1 MDLKWVLVRRIVL
14 VALACFVFGSAYSIY
29 RTAVDARHQNEQLAD
44 SVGRQLD
51 LQLVRI
57 RGALDIPQRFPDWD
71 LVTTYALQPGQCAQ
85 LLDANANIIRSSCE
99 GVNTAA
105 VSTPNWFLT
114 AYKHLLNADAPAS
127 RQLSY
132 RGARHGMVIAS
143 SDPVA
148 TAAQAWST
156 ISPMLGLSAFLIATL
171 CVMTYWVIDRALA
184 PTKDILAGLNRLAQ
198 GDLECQ
204 LPAFRVAELNRISE
218 VFNKLSRDLSKVTAD
233 RADLA
238 RKLVDAQEQERLHIA
253 RELHDDVAQQL
264 SAINAL
270 AACVRRKVQRG
281 DQSAVQDSGELEAMT
296 SDLIV
301 SLRRTLSY
309 LRPSEIDDLG
319 LIQSLSDL
327 VEKHNLLAQ
336 GATHFTLEARGDLA
350 DLSAE
355 ASAHVYRIV
364 QEALTNAA
372 RHARAQ
378 NVQVKLSKYSEKG
391 ADKIELAVSDDGCG
405 MTAQEKDELSG
416 WGMIGMR
423 ERVLALSG
431 RFAAGPNPSGGFG
444 LRVEF
449 LAHPGH
455 VS

>member
-1 MDLKWVLVRRIVL
+1 MDLKWFLVRRIVL
-14 VALACFVFGSAYSIY
+14 VALACFAFGSAYSIY
-29 RTAVDARHQNEQLAD
+29 RTAIDARHQNEQLAE
-44 SVGRQLD
+44 SVGRQLE

-57 RGALDIPQRFPDWD
+57 QGALDVPKRFPDWD

-85 LLDANANIIRSSCE
+85 LLDTNANVMRSSCE

-105 VSTPNWFLT
+105 VSTPDWFFT
-114 AYKHLLNADAPAS
+114 AYKHLLNAGAPAS
-127 RQLSY
+127 RPISY
-132 RGARHGMVIAS
+132 RGNPHGMVIAS

-171 CVMTYWVIDRALA
+171 CVVTYWVIDRALA
-184 PTKDILAGLNRLAQ
+184 PTKEILAGLNKLAQ
-198 GDLECQ
+198 GDLECR
-204 LPAFRVAELNRISE
+204 LPEFRLAELNRISE
-218 VFNKLSRDLSKVTAD
+218 VFNTLSRDLSKATAE
-233 RADLA
+233 RTELA

-264 SAINAL
+264 SGINAV
-270 AACVRRKVQRG
+270 AACVRRKVNRN
-281 DQSAVQDSGELEAMT
+281 DATAAQDASELEVMT
-296 SDLIV
+296 SELIV
-301 SLRRTLSY
+301 SLRKTLAY

-319 LIQSLSDL
+319 LIQSLRDL
-327 VEKHNLLAQ
+327 VEKHNNLSQ
-336 GATHFTLEARGDLA
+336 GATRFSIDTKGDLT
-350 DLSAE
+350 DLSKE

-372 RHARAQ
+372 KHAQAH
-378 NVQVKLSKYSEKG
+378 NVQVKLNKYRDNG
-391 ADKIELAVSDDGCG
+391 ADKIDLAVDDDGCG
-405 MTAQEKDELSG
+405 QTSQERSAMSG

-431 RFAAGPNPSGGFG
+431 RFAAGPNPAGGFG

-449 LAHPGH
+449 LTQPGQ
-455 VS
+455 